1 MKKLL
6 VHVDGNGKAEDLLE
20 IIWESYDDNI
30 TLMCSVA
37 SVTPYSL
44 QPHGLQLTRP
54 SMGVPKQEYWGGF
67 PLPSPAD
74 PPNPGIELEFPVS
87 PAMQVDSS
95 PLSHQGSPVT
105 LITLRNV

>member
-6 VHVDGNGKAEDLLE
+6 VHVDGSGKAEDLLE

-37 SVTPYSL
+37 SVTPCSL
-44 QPHGLQLTRP
+44 QPRGL
-54 SMGVPKQEYWGGF
+54 SMGFPKREYWAGF

-74 PPNPGIELEFPVS
+74 PPSPGIELEFPVS